1 MKTFCLVCLYL
12 VFVLVGTLGLFLGIA
27 GAMISPEGVLGVLE
41 PSGLPLLLPLGVGVI
56 LFFPG
61 SYLLVS
67 TLRDNSLRKKVVAVA
82 GSHKQITIDD
92 ISRQSG
98 VKLPKT
104 RSLVYDA
111 IRRDELSGTV
121 KENTFVRAE
130 QRLGETVTIEKEVMV
145 SRKAPEN
152 CFKCG
157 ASVNPQEVEW
167 VGPDQVRCPHCGA
180 TMAVSTERL

>member
-1 MKTFCLVCLYL
+1 MKTLCLVCLYL
-12 VFVLVGTLGLFLGIA
+12 VFVLVGMLGLFLGIA
-27 GAMISPEGVLGVLE
+27 GSIISPEGVLGVLE

-61 SYLLVS
+61 SYLLIS

-111 IRRDELSGTV
+111 IRREELSGMV
-121 KENTFVRAE
+121 KENTFLRTE

-145 SRKAPEN
+145 SRKVPEN

-157 ASVNPQEVEW
+157 ASLNPQEVEW